1 MQKRDFETYQKRFR
15 DFEILLKFPRCTF
28 FEVPFAT
35 PYFHLLAFLNYPL
48 CFTATLTDKKLMI
61 IIIKSKENEEC

>member
-15 DFEILLKFPRCTF
+15 DFEILLKFPRPTF
-28 FEVPFAT
+28 FEVPFST
-35 PYFHLLAFLNYPL
+35 PYFPPL
-48 CFTATLTDKKLMI
+48 SIPELSSLFCCNFEKKLMI